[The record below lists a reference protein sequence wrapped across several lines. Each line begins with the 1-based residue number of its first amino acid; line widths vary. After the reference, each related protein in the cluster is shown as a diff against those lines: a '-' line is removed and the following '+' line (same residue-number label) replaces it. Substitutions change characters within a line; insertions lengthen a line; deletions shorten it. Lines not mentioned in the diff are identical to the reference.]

1 MIDVENVTYRH
12 DDGTVALDGCSLAVA
27 DGETVLL
34 CGPNGSGKT
43 TLLQHL
49 NGLLTPDAGTVRVD
63 GKNASE
69 HPVHARTAVGA
80 VFQDPRDG
88 VVAATVGADVAF
100 GPENLG
106 LAREEID
113 RRVEAALAAVGLSE
127 RADARIE
134 ALSGGQRARVAVA
147 GALAMEPAHLALD
160 EPFAGLDW
168 PSARRLLTH
177 LDDLRESGVSL
188 VVATHDLRDLAPRA
202 DRVVVLEDGE
212 IVHETTALEPETLRS
227 YGVRPW

>member
-1 MIDVENVTYRH
+1 MIAVEEVVYRH

-49 NGLLTPDAGTVRVD
+49 NGLRTPDEGTVRVD
-63 GKNASE
+63 GRDVSE
-69 HPVHARTAVGA
+69 HPVHARTAVGT

-106 LAREEID
+106 LARNEVD
-113 RRVEAALAAVGLSE
+113 RRVGAALAAVGLSD
-127 RADARIE
+127 RADDRIE

-168 PSARRLLTH
+168 PGARRLLAH
-177 LDDLRESGVSL
+177 LDDLRASGVSL

-202 DRVVVLEDGE
+202 DRVVVLADGK
-212 IVHETTALEPETLRS
+212 IAHETAEPDPETLRE

>member
-1 MIDVENVTYRH
+1 MIDVADVTYRH
-12 DDGTVALDGCSLAVA
+12 DDGTTALDGCSLAVA

-49 NGLLTPDAGTVRVD
+49 NGLLVPDEGTVTVD
-63 GKNASE
+63 GRETGE
-69 HPVHARTAVGA
+69 HPVHARTAVGT

-88 VVAATVGADVAF
+88 IVAATVGADAAF

-106 LAREEID
+106 VERAEID
-113 RRVEAALAAVGLSE
+113 RRVEAALDAVGLRE
-127 RADARIE
+127 RADTRIE

-168 PSARRLLTH
+168 PAARRLLAH

-202 DRVVVLEDGE
+202 DRVVVLEEGQV
-212 IVHETTALEPETLRS
+212 VHETTAPAPEELREF
-227 YGVRPW
+227 GVRPW

>member
-1 MIDVENVTYRH
+1 MIEVTDVTYRH
-12 DDGTVALDGCSLAVA
+12 DDGTRALDGCSLAVA

-49 NGLLTPDAGTVRVD
+49 NGLLTPDAGTVSVD
-63 GKNASE
+63 GRDASE
-69 HPVHARTAVGA
+69 HPVHARTAVGT

-88 VVAATVGADVAF
+88 VVAATVGADAAF

-106 LAREEID
+106 LDREEID
-113 RRVEAALAAVGLSE
+113 RRVDAALDAVGLRD

-168 PSARRLLTH
+168 PSARRLLEH

-202 DRVVVLEDGE
+202 DRVAVLEEGRV
-212 IVHETTALEPETLRS
+212 VHETADPAPTVLKQF
-227 YGVRPW
+227 GVRPW

>member
-1 MIDVENVTYRH
+1 MIAVENVTYRH
-12 DDGTVALDGCSLAVA
+12 DDGTVALDGCSLTVA

-49 NGLLTPDAGTVRVD
+49 NGLLDPDSGSVRVD
-63 GKNASE
+63 GRDASD
-69 HPVHARTAVGA
+69 HPVHARTAVGT

-106 LAREEID
+106 LDRSEID
-113 RRVEAALAAVGLSE
+113 RRVADALDAVGLRGRE
-127 RADARIE
+127 DARIE

-168 PSARRLLTH
+168 PATRRLLAH
-177 LDDLRESGVSL
+177 VDDLRDAGVSL
-188 VVATHDLRDLAPRA
+188 VVATHDLRDLASRA
-202 DRVVVLEDGE
+202 DRVVVLADGAV
-212 IVHETTALEPETLRS
+212 VHETTTPEPGELTEF
-227 YGVRPW
+227 GVRPW